1 MNTMNNAAP
10 LNLDILAFNDSYDK
24 AQHIHRAWLSA
35 VWAATTILIA
45 VFAIVTS
52 LQSLRILAALSLIL
66 PIPFFIFA
74 LQNMGKI
81 QEIKKPL
88 QTGGGLFVAS
98 IAFVIASFSFYGFG
112 LADEKDITELV
123 TPEVSK
129 AAIEASRDK
138 EEDAILAAIQRA
150 KANPS
155 EATFMALIPYL
166 DKVQTNVIL
175 PDGEVRQAGSLVRSV
190 LWSDQQLLF
199 RTLHKEA
206 ITMASLL
213 PADAV
218 APQQV
223 EVNVA
228 KRLEFALKNLI
239 AFHSEKVMTESFDT
253 PTVGV
258 NILVKSEEEENEHGF
273 SNREIGITFPFGS
286 HMMGD
291 TLKVNPALI
300 EELLGKIKKDLAY

>member
-1 MNTMNNAAP
+1 MNNAAP

-66 PIPFFIFA
+66 PHSFFYFCPA
-74 LQNMGKI
+74 KYGKD

-129 AAIEASRDK
+129 AAIEASRTK
-138 EEDAILAAIQRA
+138 R
-150 KANPS
+150 
-155 EATFMALIPYL
+155 
-166 DKVQTNVIL
+166 
-175 PDGEVRQAGSLVRSV
+175 
-190 LWSDQQLLF
+190 
-199 RTLHKEA
+199 RT
-206 ITMASLL
+206 
-213 PADAV
+213 
-218 APQQV
+218 
-223 EVNVA
+223 
-228 KRLEFALKNLI
+228 
-239 AFHSEKVMTESFDT
+239 
-253 PTVGV
+253 
-258 NILVKSEEEENEHGF
+258 
-273 SNREIGITFPFGS
+273 PF
-286 HMMGD
+286 
-291 TLKVNPALI
+291 
-300 EELLGKIKKDLAY
+300 